1 MRERTA
7 KVPFSILVVLSTL
20 AAVACLAQEGS
31 GRAQRATAG
40 DPGRSPAY
48 DSAFWEHWG
57 DGRAELAGYD
67 LVTPRYGAERK
78 GTAVAIFVTEPFS
91 AGARV
96 KADGPEG
103 DGEEIFQA
111 MKLNLVQ
118 DFPTGIYDYNLMTSA
133 FVSLQPVPGE
143 PELPPGAPV
152 KVSFSSQEWCGHV
165 YQQALFRQ
173 SGVELTLHSYFGGEA
188 DAESTLAARPA
199 GVSEDALLL
208 WARGLAY
215 PAVVAGES
223 VTVPLLTGLE
233 RSRLAHVEAEW
244 ETVELSRGSGTSE
257 VTVPAGTFTVEEAR
271 AVIRGSGSPDGE
283 RSWTFHVE
291 AEPPHRIVA
300 WETSAG
306 ERAELRGSDRLAYW
320 KLNGPGGEEHLEALG
335 LRPRPEGMP

>member
-1 MRERTA
+1 MVMA
-7 KVPFSILVVLSTL
+7 VACLSTL
-20 AAVACLAQEGS
+20 VAVACLAQEG
-31 GRAQRATAG
+31 RERATGAAEV
-40 DPGRSPAY
+40 DPGRVPAY

-96 KADGPEG
+96 KADGPARE
-103 DGEEIFQA
+103 DGEGGGTFQA
-111 MKLNLVQ
+111 MKLNLIQ

-133 FVSLQPVPGE
+133 FVALESVPAE
-143 PELPPGAPV
+143 PALPPGAPV

-173 SGVELTLHSYFGGEA
+173 SGVRLSLHSYFGGEA
-188 DAESTLAARPA
+188 DAESTLRAHPG

-215 PAVVAGES
+215 PSVASGES
-223 VTVPLLTGLE
+223 ATVPLLTGLQ

-244 ETVELSRGSGTSE
+244 EEVELSRGGGTRE
-257 VTVPAGTFTVEEAR
+257 LTVPAGTFTVEEAR
-271 AVIRGSGSPDGE
+271 AVIRGSGGPDGE
-283 RSWTFHVE
+283 RTWTFHVE
-291 AEPPHRIVA
+291 AEAPHRIVA

-306 ERAELRGSDRLAYW
+306 VRAELRGSDRLEYW

-335 LRPRPEGMP
+335 LRPRAEGMP